1 MKTQKKTLE
10 TPPKKKSVNI
20 KKIFERINALQ
31 NITNACMEVGLE
43 SQKLYA
49 ILAKVGKKLDREY
62 TLVKL
67 EAHEQKPVDQNRKYH
82 LTMDI
87 HEIMRVLNETRNM
100 ELTCSILGVSPL
112 GITGFLRRN
121 GFKIGR
127 QYVCRELT
135 SEESGRLAELAE
147 ARRLALLEKQR
158 RAKALKKKKDQC
170 L

>member
-10 TPPKKKSVNI
+10 TPPKKKSINI

-31 NITNACMEVGLE
+31 NIANACMEAGLD
-43 SQKLYA
+43 SQKFYA
-49 ILAKVGKKLDREY
+49 ILEKVGKKLDREY

-82 LTMDI
+82 LMMDI
-87 HEIMRVLNETRNM
+87 HEIMRVLNKTRNM
-100 ELTCSILGVSPL
+100 ELTCSMFGVSPM
-112 GITGFLRRN
+112 GITGLLRRN
-121 GFKIGR
+121 GFKIKR
-127 QYVCRELT
+127 QYVSRELT

-158 RAKALKKKKDQC
+158 RAKAIKKKKD
-170 L
+170 